1 MNSLNIFLKNL
12 DHNYFTIKSKL
23 KISTKLIGVV
33 KANAYGSD
41 SFIIAKRLESLGA
54 DMIAVAYTSE
64 GVYLKKKGINI
75 PILVFYPQTD
85 TLKDL
90 YEYRLEPA
98 IYSKLIFNKFNH
110 IIKEKSH
117 ENYPIHIK
125 YNTGLNR
132 IGFLPSETNW
142 IINSLNKSSLNL
154 KSIYSHLSMSE
165 EKKPSKISEKQIA
178 VFKKIIQNFKDKK
191 NIKPFFHL
199 LNSSGIF
206 NYPNLELDAV
216 RPGIS
221 LYGYANNLTWDK
233 ELLPISSLTT
243 RIFQIHNVKK
253 GDSVGYNNGWF
264 AKRNSKIGVIPIG
277 HADGIPRSF
286 GMQRGWFTIK
296 NKKACIIGNV
306 CMDIIMID
314 LTKINCKVG
323 DIAILFGNNI
333 SAASIAENCK
343 TISYELL
350 SNISNRVPRNF
361 FEN

>member
-12 DHNYFTIKSKL
+12 DHNYFIIKSKL
-23 KISTKLIGVV
+23 KNSTKLIGVV

-41 SFIIAKRLESLGA
+41 SFIIAKRLESIGA
-54 DMIAVAYTSE
+54 DMLAVAYSSE
-64 GVYLKKKGINI
+64 GVYLKRQGINI
-75 PILVFYPQTD
+75 PILVFYPQLD
-85 TLKDL
+85 TLEEL
-90 YEYRLEPA
+90 YKYKLEPA
-98 IYSKLIFNKFNH
+98 IYSKQIFKKFNQ
-110 IIKEKSH
+110 IIKEKSD

-132 IGFLPSETNW
+132 IGFLPAETNW
-142 IINSLNKSSLNL
+142 IIKSLNKSSLTI
-154 KSIYSHLSMSE
+154 KSVYSHLAISE
-165 EKKPSKISEKQIA
+165 EKKPNKTSEKQINL
-178 VFKKIIQNFKDKK
+178 FKSIITKYSNKK
-191 NIKPFFHL
+191 NNKPFFHL

-206 NYPNLELDAV
+206 NYPELELDAV

-221 LYGYANNLTWDK
+221 LYGYANNFYWDK
-233 ELLPISSLTT
+233 DLLPISSLTT
-243 RIFQIHNVKK
+243 KIFQIHNVKK

-286 GMQRGWFTIK
+286 GMQKGWFTIK
-296 NKKACIIGNV
+296 NQKAYIVGNV

-314 LTKINCKVG
+314 ITEINCKVG
-323 DIAILFGNNI
+323 DEAILFDNKI

-361 FEN
+361 IEN

>member
-12 DHNYFTIKSKL
+12 DHNFYTIKSKL
-23 KISTKLIGVV
+23 KNSTKLIGVV

-41 SFIIAKRLESLGA
+41 SLIIAKRLESLGI

-64 GVYLKKKGINI
+64 GIYLKKNKINI
-75 PILVFYPQTD
+75 PILVFYPQLES
-85 TLKDL
+85 LKEL
-90 YEYRLEPA
+90 YKYRLEPA
-98 IYSKLIFNKFNH
+98 IYSKLIFKKFNEL
-110 IIKEKSH
+110 IEEKSYKK
-117 ENYPIHIK
+117 YPIHIK

-132 IGFLPSETNW
+132 IGFNSNETTW
-142 IINSLNKSSLNL
+142 IIKSLNKSSLAL
-154 KSIYSHLSMSE
+154 KSVYSHLSMSE
-165 EKKPSKISEKQIA
+165 EKKPSKISEKQIN
-178 VFKKIIQNFKDKK
+178 VFKNIIENYQNNK

-221 LYGYANNLTWDK
+221 LYGYANNFHWDK
-233 ELLPISSLTT
+233 KLLPISSLTT
-243 RIFQIHNVKK
+243 KIFQIHKIKK
-253 GDSVGYNNGWF
+253 GESVGYNKGWF

-286 GMQRGWFTIK
+286 GMQKGWFTIK
-296 NKKACIIGNV
+296 NKKAYIIGNV

-314 LTKINCKVG
+314 ITEINCKVG
-323 DIAILFGNNI
+323 DKAILFGNKI
-333 SAASIAENCK
+333 SAASIAENCN

-350 SNISNRVPRNF
+350 SNISNRIPRNF
-361 FEN
+361 IEN